1 MALPIWK
8 MLLFDRSTGLAI
20 GEFTQYSSGSYTK
33 RLNAA
38 GSAAATLSL
47 DDPVCAFIEPLAT
60 VLSFERNGVTVW
72 SGPITSRDDSLPGRS
87 TTIQAVGFFDVL
99 LKRIFRQ
106 ERTVFTNVDAG
117 QIASAIL
124 AEANAQFD
132 TGITLTTV
140 ETTVPRTDTYRR
152 LSSIGEQIVKL
163 SQIENGF
170 DFEVVGTEMRIYA
183 EQGEDRSA
191 SAAAGVDQVVLG
203 YQAANQNISTF
214 SRKVD
219 TAGFTN
225 RLSAIT
231 TGSVEVVED
240 SNSVSEY
247 GLYEVTQDLG
257 PVSAD
262 VGRAYAAAEVAVRGL
277 PMETID
283 VGLITVDE
291 DERCPRFDGNSNDDS
306 HYFGLGDKVRVVIQ
320 DPSLP
325 LIDQGFRVFSA
336 TVNLNASGAETVTGL
351 QLAAP
356 LRTTIS
362 TIGMVFRDSGGIYSS
377 LNSGNKTSAVTLT
390 GTGYSVTSQPY
401 VNIPAAQTWIVG
413 DATYSVL
420 GVTTILT

>member
-1 MALPIWK
+1 VALPIWK
-8 MLLFDRSTGLAI
+8 MVLFDRSTGLAI

-60 VLSFERNGVTVW
+60 VLTFERNGVIVW

-99 LKRIFRQ
+99 SKRVFRQ

-124 AEANAQFD
+124 AQANAQFD

-140 ETTVPRTDTYRR
+140 ETTVSRTRTYRR
-152 LSSIGEQIVKL
+152 FSSMGSAIVEL
-163 SQIENGF
+163 SQVENGF
-170 DFEVVGTEMRIYA
+170 DFEVVGTEMRVYS
-183 EQGEDRSA
+183 EQGDDRSA
-191 SAAAGVDQVVLG
+191 SAANGVDQVVLG

-247 GLYEVTQDLG
+247 GLYEVTEDLG
-257 PVSAD
+257 QVSSD
-262 VGRAYAAAEVAVRGL
+262 VGRAYAAAEIAVRGL

-283 VGLITVDE
+283 VSLITIDE
-291 DERCPRFDGNSNDDS
+291 DERCPRFDGNPGDDS

-325 LIDQGFRVFSA
+325 LIDQAFRVFSA
-336 TVNLNASGAETVTGL
+336 TVNLDANGAEKVTGL

-377 LNSGNKTSAVTLT
+377 LNAGNQTSAVTLS
-390 GTGYSVTSQPY
+390 GDGYTVTSQPY

>member
-1 MALPIWK
+1 M
-8 MLLFDRSTGLAI
+8 
-20 GEFTQYSSGSYTK
+20 
-33 RLNAA
+33 
-38 GSAAATLSL
+38 
-47 DDPVCAFIEPLAT
+47 
-60 VLSFERNGVTVW
+60 
-72 SGPITSRDDSLPGRS
+72 SREDSLPNRS
-87 TTIQAVGFFDVL
+87 TTIQAVGFFDVVT
-99 LKRIFRQ
+99 KRVFRQ

-124 AEANAQFD
+124 AEANAQSD

-140 ETTVPRTDTYRR
+140 ETTVPRTRTYRR
-152 LSSIGEQIVKL
+152 FSSMGSAIAEL
-163 SQIENGF
+163 SQVENGF

-219 TAGFTN
+219 SSNFTN

-231 TGSVEVVED
+231 IGSVEVVED
-240 SNSVSEY
+240 SDSVSQY
-247 GLYEVTQDLG
+247 GLYETTEDLNQ
-257 PVSAD
+257 VSAD

-277 PMETID
+277 PIETID
-283 VGLITVDE
+283 VSLIAADE
-291 DERCPRFDGNSNDDS
+291 DERSPRFDGNAQDDS
-306 HYFGLGDKVRVVIQ
+306 HYFVLGDKVRVVVQ

-325 LIDQGFRVFSA
+325 LIDQAFRVFSA
-336 TVNLNASGAETVTGL
+336 TLSIDANGIERVSAL

-356 LRTTIS
+356 LRTSIS

-377 LNSGNKTSAVTLT
+377 VNSGNKTSAVTLS
-390 GTGYSVTSQPY
+390 GDGYTVTSQPY

>member
-1 MALPIWK
+1 MVIL
-8 MLLFDRSTGLAI
+8 DRSTGLTI
-20 GEFTQYSSGSYTK
+20 GELTQYSSGSYTK
-33 RLNAA
+33 KLNSA
-38 GSAAATLSL
+38 GSATASISL
-47 DDPVCAFIEPLAT
+47 DDPVCAYIEPLAT
-60 VLSFERNGVTVW
+60 LLAFERNGSVVW
-72 SGPITSRDDSLPGRS
+72 AGPIVSREDSLPNRS
-87 TTIQAVGFFDVL
+87 TAIQAVGFFDVL

-132 TGITLTTV
+132 TGITLTSV

-152 LSSIGEQIVKL
+152 LSSMGEQIFKL

-219 TAGFTN
+219 TGNFTN
-225 RLSAIT
+225 RLNAIT
-231 TGSVEVVED
+231 VGSFEIVED
-240 SNSVSEY
+240 SNSVAEY

-257 PVSAD
+257 AVSAD

-283 VGLITVDE
+283 VSLITVDE

-306 HYFGLGDKVRVVIQ
+306 HYFGLGDKVRVVLQ
-320 DPSLP
+320 DPALP
-325 LIDQGFRVFSA
+325 LIDQAFRVFSA
-336 TVNLNASGAETVTGL
+336 TLNLDASGAEKVTGL

-356 LRTTIS
+356 LRTTLS
-362 TIGMVFRDSGGIYSS
+362 TIGMVFRDSGGIYTP
-377 LNSGNKTSAVTLT
+377 LNAGNDTSAVTLT
-390 GTGYSVTSQPY
+390 GDGYAVTSQPY